1 MIRKFFVLF
10 FGFNIF
16 IDSLLWA
23 IDPVTALP
31 IPKQVVF
38 ANETVSL
45 ERIDMRERYDREQT
59 VIAYNHSTSILLLKR
74 ANRFFP
80 VIEPILKNNGIPD
93 DFKYLAVVESNL
105 DLRAFSPAQAAGI
118 WQLMP
123 KTAEQYGLEVNDQ
136 IDERYYLEKA
146 TVAAC
151 QFLKSA
157 YAKYHSW
164 VTVAASYNAGMAK
177 ISGEQEKQQVDD
189 AYDMLLSTESS
200 RYIFRILAMK
210 QFFENPKLFG
220 YQLKKDD
227 FYPFI
232 PTKEVLVNTS
242 VEDWTEWAKTYH
254 LTYFQLKEFNV
265 WLRDR
270 KLTNVKGKEYRIQIP
285 DTADLKFNPQ
295 HLKIHQPFWA
305 VW

>member
-1 MIRKFFVLF
+1 MIRKFLILF
-10 FGFNIF
+10 FSFNI
-16 IDSLLWA
+16 IINPLLWA

-31 IPKQVVF
+31 VPKQVVF
-38 ANETVSL
+38 SNETVSL
-45 ERIDMRERYDREQT
+45 ERIDMRERYDREQI

-105 DLRAFSPAQAAGI
+105 DPRAFSPAQAAGI

-123 KTAEQYGLEVNDQ
+123 KTAEQFGLEVNDQ
-136 IDERYYLEKA
+136 IDERYHLEKA

-285 DTADLKFNPQ
+285 DTADLNFNPQ
-295 HLKIHQPFWA
+295 HLKIHQPIWA
-305 VW
+305 IW

>member
-146 TVAAC
+146 TV
-151 QFLKSA
+151 
-157 YAKYHSW
+157 
-164 VTVAASYNAGMAK
+164 
-177 ISGEQEKQQVDD
+177 
-189 AYDMLLSTESS
+189 
-200 RYIFRILAMK
+200 
-210 QFFENPKLFG
+210 
-220 YQLKKDD
+220 
-227 FYPFI
+227 
-232 PTKEVLVNTS
+232 
-242 VEDWTEWAKTYH
+242 
-254 LTYFQLKEFNV
+254 
-265 WLRDR
+265 
-270 KLTNVKGKEYRIQIP
+270 
-285 DTADLKFNPQ
+285 
-295 HLKIHQPFWA
+295 
-305 VW
+305 